1 MLTDFPLHVIA
12 ALGKTVSVHRI
23 NKYTREEA
31 LWSRCFRLWR
41 RSPIWLLVRVTL
53 QLHFT
58 RQGPIPSATDA
69 LYEIFMI
76 QLLFLLLSY
85 ARSYLQT
92 SGDGH
97 IYVTNA
103 KMLRRLR
110 KAETLSQLSDVKP
123 SWIDSIRACMTDA
136 SVHMDKKWELKVQEI
151 SSNQST
157 HSQASKM
164 TPCHKTY
171 TRPMNSDFSAWPQ
184 WRAGSKPSSDLDR
197 VSRKQS
203 IGMSATR

>member
-1 MLTDFPLHVIA
+1 MYASSNVGKLSSQRAPGFQPTARKAGQDHDEDRDTIHPGMLTDFPLHVIA

-123 SWIDSIRACMTDA
+123 SWIDS
-136 SVHMDKKWELKVQEI
+136 SEHV
-151 SSNQST
+151 
-157 HSQASKM
+157 
-164 TPCHKTY
+164 
-171 TRPMNSDFSAWPQ
+171 
-184 WRAGSKPSSDLDR
+184 
-197 VSRKQS
+197 
-203 IGMSATR
+203 